1 MSTSSRFEA
10 IREPMGLWCI
20 WDIDRDVVADFADHP
35 LVGLTG
41 DEAKSAIV
49 LLTNLPEQLSAPQIS
64 RISV

>member
-35 LVGLTG
+35 LVGLAD
-41 DEAKSAIV
+41 DEAKSAIL
-49 LLTNLPEQLSAPQIS
+49 LLTNLPERSSAP
-64 RISV
+64 RILGKSV

>member
-35 LVGLTG
+35 LVGLTD

-64 RISV
+64 RFSV